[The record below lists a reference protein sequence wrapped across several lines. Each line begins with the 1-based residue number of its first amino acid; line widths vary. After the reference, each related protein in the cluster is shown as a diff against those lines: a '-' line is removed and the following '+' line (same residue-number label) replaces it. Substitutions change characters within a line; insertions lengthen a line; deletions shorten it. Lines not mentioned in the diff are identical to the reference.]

1 MTLSSEE
8 LSELLRLVKDEWE
21 HAALEPDIEFYCNL
35 YLKLR
40 NEHAS
45 RSSEVS

>member
-21 HAALEPDIEFYCNL
+21 HATLEADIEFYCNL
-35 YLKLR
+35 YLNNFLLFGIVP
-40 NEHAS
+40 E
-45 RSSEVS
+45 